1 MYLLTL
7 GNVQLNQIRA
17 YMVFATPTQNANQ
30 EAEPKM
36 EIAQLD
42 LVFAVLFRKKN
53 MSLITYDGILMSI

>member
-1 MYLLTL
+1 MGKKRLHLLSL
-7 GNVQLNQIRA
+7 GNVQLNRIRA

-36 EIAQLD
+36 EIAQLG

-53 MSLITYDGILMSI
+53 MN

>member
-1 MYLLTL
+1 
-7 GNVQLNQIRA
+7 
-17 YMVFATPTQNANQ
+17 MVFATPTQNANQ

>member
-1 MYLLTL
+1 MDKKLFHLLSL

-17 YMVFATPTQNANQ
+17 YMVFATPTQNANP

-36 EIAQLD
+36 EIAQLG

-53 MSLITYDGILMSI
+53 MN

>member
-1 MYLLTL
+1 MDKKIFHLLTL

-17 YMVFATPTQNANQ
+17 YMVFATLTQNANQ

-36 EIAQLD
+36 EIAQLG

-53 MSLITYDGILMSI
+53 MN

>member
-1 MYLLTL
+1 
-7 GNVQLNQIRA
+7 
-17 YMVFATPTQNANQ
+17 MVFATPTQNANQ

-53 MSLITYDGILMSI
+53 MSLITYDGILMSIWFMHSFLGLVLVDLL